1 MTNRT
6 LMQFFAWNQP
16 EDGAHWGK
24 VQAQA
29 FELAMAGITDVW
41 LPPAYKGFCG
51 IHDAGYG
58 VYDLYDLGEFNQKGS
73 VPTKYGTRRE
83 YLAAIEECHRSGL
96 KVYGDLIL
104 GHRMGADEVEQV
116 TATRK
121 NPRTEQLQET
131 GTIGAWSRFTFPG
144 RNGKYSDFIW
154 DSSHF
159 LGVDWDENTGTKAFY
174 QFPDKDFSPVIN
186 HDARELDSFMGADV
200 DLDQKEVVRELKRLG
215 AWYVDLTDLDG
226 FRIANIKQRDADF
239 YYNWLSFQRKRSGK
253 ELFTIGDYWSADV
266 KDLHRFLE
274 HSEGCMS
281 LMDVPLYY
289 HMVDISHHGNRYDM
303 GHVLENCLAM
313 EDGDHAI
320 TYVGGN
326 DGAPGWSEET
336 LVAEWFRPIAYA
348 LILLMEKGMP
358 CVFYGDY
365 YGIESQNKPAVEEL
379 PRLLKLRRE
388 YAYGSQRDFVVEKH
402 LAGFVRTGDMEHPNS
417 GLAVVGSV
425 GAAGNCKMYMG
436 KRFAGCEFVD
446 YLGKMKQKVTI
457 DAEGYGIFATAD
469 ESVSVWIRGSRV
481 NE

>member
-24 VQAQA
+24 VRAQA

-154 DSSHF
+154 DSSHL
-159 LGVDWDENTGTKAFY
+159 LG
-174 QFPDKDFSPVIN
+174 
-186 HDARELDSFMGADV
+186 
-200 DLDQKEVVRELKRLG
+200 
-215 AWYVDLTDLDG
+215 
-226 FRIANIKQRDADF
+226 
-239 YYNWLSFQRKRSGK
+239 
-253 ELFTIGDYWSADV
+253 
-266 KDLHRFLE
+266 
-274 HSEGCMS
+274 
-281 LMDVPLYY
+281 
-289 HMVDISHHGNRYDM
+289 
-303 GHVLENCLAM
+303 
-313 EDGDHAI
+313 
-320 TYVGGN
+320 
-326 DGAPGWSEET
+326 
-336 LVAEWFRPIAYA
+336 
-348 LILLMEKGMP
+348 
-358 CVFYGDY
+358 
-365 YGIESQNKPAVEEL
+365 
-379 PRLLKLRRE
+379 
-388 YAYGSQRDFVVEKH
+388 
-402 LAGFVRTGDMEHPNS
+402 
-417 GLAVVGSV
+417 
-425 GAAGNCKMYMG
+425 
-436 KRFAGCEFVD
+436 
-446 YLGKMKQKVTI
+446 
-457 DAEGYGIFATAD
+457 
-469 ESVSVWIRGSRV
+469 
-481 NE
+481 